1 MSRKRRCSRG
11 RMYGRVLVFGRECFK
26 LRLEADRNDQDCG
39 HRKEMPVPYYCTDR
53 SICGSEA

>member
-1 MSRKRRCSRG
+1 
-11 RMYGRVLVFGRECFK
+11 MYGRVLVFGRECFK

-39 HRKEMPVPYYCTDR
+39 HRKEMPVPYYWTDR